1 MQSNDNGGV
10 QDHLADSGSNDED
23 YYQYCDEF
31 TPDMPVQKLAKFK
44 SNNQKQRQLLINRPG
59 NNSASI
65 RSPVKKLN
73 I

>member
-10 QDHLADSGSNDED
+10 QDHLADSGSNGED

-44 SNNQKQRQLLINRPG
+44 SNNQMQRQ
-59 NNSASI
+59 
-65 RSPVKKLN
+65 
-73 I
+73 